1 MNFIQKLYYSDKPI
15 VLTNN
20 LQACLADNPEM
31 AMYKVFHGLSGVH
44 FSDALDHLQEKA
56 NTGAIIEEQSAHAL
70 MEHISNFFKVIK
82 AGGGVVFNEKNEV
95 LMIFRR
101 GKWDLPKGK
110 LDKGETI
117 DQCALREVIEETGI
131 QQLTLGALLTETWHL
146 YTDRGR
152 NLVKH
157 STWYKMTS
165 TDNKPLKPQAE
176 EDIMEARWVSAAD
189 LTPLMDNTYN
199 AIKEVLV
206 TAGMVKK

>member
-20 LQACLADNPEM
+20 LQACITDNSEM
-31 AMYKVFHGLSGVH
+31 SDYKVFHGLSGVH
-44 FSDALDHLQEKA
+44 FSEALDHLHQK
-56 NTGAIIEEQSAHAL
+56 NNRGAIIEEQSSGAL
-70 MEHISNFFKVIK
+70 MQHIDNFFKVIK
-82 AGGGVVFNEKNEV
+82 AGGGLVYNANDEV

-117 DQCALREVIEETGI
+117 EECALREVIEETGI
-131 QQLTLGALLTETWHL
+131 KQLTLGEHLTETWHL

-157 STWYKMTS
+157 SVWYTMTS
-165 TDNKPLKPQAE
+165 TDNEPLKPQAE
-176 EDIMEARWVSAAD
+176 EDIMEARWVAPDQLA
-189 LTPLMDNTYN
+189 PLMDNSYK
-199 AIKEVLV
+199 AIKDVL
-206 TAGMVKK
+206 TAAKLDW